1 MTCGFHD
8 FQACAEILEDSE
20 SSNYVAAV
28 RRLARWHLTAVQSQL
43 NTIVSAS
50 QLLATVHQS
59 KKEKPVRKM
68 VIPILPM
75 EIQHPDT
82 IIKVLV
88 PDEVEKSIIVKKPG
102 AEMELG
108 TGYFTNSD
116 TINVFNT
123 DVTYLE

>member
-1 MTCGFHD
+1 
-8 FQACAEILEDSE
+8 
-20 SSNYVAAV
+20 VAAV
-28 RRLARWHLTAVQSQL
+28 RRLARWLLAAVQTQL
-43 NTIVSAS
+43 NTVVNAS

-59 KKEKPVRKM
+59 KKEKPERKM
-68 VIPILPM
+68 VIPSFPM
-75 EIQHPDT
+75 EIQHLDT
-82 IIKVLV
+82 VVKVLV

-123 DVTYLE
+123 DVSYLECCFHC

>member
-1 MTCGFHD
+1 LTCEFHN

-28 RRLARWHLTAVQSQL
+28 RRLARWHLAAIQSQL
-43 NTIVSAS
+43 NTIISAS
-50 QLLATVHQS
+50 QLLATVQQS
-59 KKEKPVRKM
+59 KKQEPIRKM
-68 VIPILPM
+68 VIPNLPL

-82 IIKVLV
+82 IVKVLV

-108 TGYFTNSD
+108 TGCFTNSD
-116 TINVFNT
+116 TKMFLKQMSNA
-123 DVTYLE
+123 